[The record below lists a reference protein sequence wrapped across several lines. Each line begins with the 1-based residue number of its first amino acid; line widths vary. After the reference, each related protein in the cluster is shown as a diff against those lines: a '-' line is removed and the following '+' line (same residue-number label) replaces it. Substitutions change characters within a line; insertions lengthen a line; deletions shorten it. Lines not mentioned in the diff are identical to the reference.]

1 MDTGGEVLVLL
12 CLMYIIPMIF
22 FITSGICEY
31 DSEAALFGLIWPIG
45 LVSWL
50 CGNK

>member
-1 MDTGGEVLVLL
+1 MEVPLSIALIYLIPALLFISTGISNRDTEEV
-12 CLMYIIPMIF
+12 IF
-22 FITSGICEY
+22 GM
-31 DSEAALFGLIWPIG
+31 IWPIG